1 MTEHSGVWAGVVLML
16 FFAAIL
22 CAGWLLLRSWCI
34 RRGPWQALEPSR
46 RGETRMDEHHKNLLA
61 GVLFV
66 LCCVATLLGFLL
78 VLRLVQ

>member
-1 MTEHSGVWAGVVLML
+1 MNELISV
-16 FFAAIL
+16 
-22 CAGWLLLRSWCI
+22 
-34 RRGPWQALEPSR
+34 LEPLR

-66 LCCVATLLGFLL
+66 RCCVATLLGFLL

>member
-1 MTEHSGVWAGVVLML
+1 MEHGSV
-16 FFAAIL
+16 
-22 CAGWLLLRSWCI
+22 AGWRCGSWCN
-34 RRGPWQALEPSR
+34 RGPWQTLEPSR